1 MSHSTYRTAPQQ
13 LETMPPGIP
22 FIVGNEAAERFSFYG
37 MRAIL
42 AVFLTKHLLDSSGA
56 LAPLDE
62 HRANEWQHNFVAA
75 SYFFPIIGAIIS
87 DAFLGKYNTILSL
100 SLLYC
105 LGHAVMALVDYPAM
119 TGIHPQTM
127 LIVALSLIAMGAGGI
142 KPCVSSHVGDQ
153 FGPNNKHLLPKV
165 FGWFYFSINF
175 GSAISTILT
184 PLLLQM
190 YGPGVAF
197 GVPGVLMGIAT
208 FVFWLGRNKF
218 VHIPAGGWGF
228 VKETFSAEG
237 LRAIF
242 GLLPLFIL
250 LSPFWSL
257 FDQTQSTWVHQAA
270 KMDRTIFGYT
280 LEPSQV
286 QALNPILVMMLIPLY
301 SYVIIPAVSKF
312 VTVTPLRKIG
322 FGLLMTAPAFAI
334 VAFAQERIDAGGSPH
349 LAWQACAYL
358 VMTMAEVLVSIT
370 GLEFSYTQAPRK
382 MKSIVMSVYLLS
394 VALGNK
400 FTAGVNQYIANE
412 KEKGNVVLDGAS
424 YFWFFTA
431 VMLITAV
438 IFVIYSQF
446 YRGRVYIQGDDEVAG
461 H

>member
-1 MSHSTYRTAPQQ
+1 
-13 LETMPPGIP
+13 MPPGIP
-22 FIVGNEAAERFSFYG
+22 YIVGNEAAERFSFYG

-42 AVFLTKHLLDSSGA
+42 AVFLTKHLLDASGA

-105 LGHAVMALVDYPAM
+105 LGHAVMALVDYPVM
-119 TGIHPQTM
+119 TGVHPQTM

-153 FGPNNKHLLPKV
+153 FGSSNKHLLPKV

-175 GSAISTILT
+175 GSAISSILT
-184 PLLLQM
+184 PVLLQV

-218 VHIPAGGWGF
+218 IHIPAGGWGF
-228 VKETFSAEG
+228 VKETFSTEG
-237 LRAIF
+237 LRAIL
-242 GLLPLFIL
+242 GLVPLFVL

-270 KMDRTIFGYT
+270 KMNRTVFGYT
-280 LEPSQV
+280 LDPSQI
-286 QALNPILVMMLIPLY
+286 QALNPILVMLLIPLF
-301 SYVIIPAVSKF
+301 SYLIIPAVSRF

-334 VAFAQERIDAGGSPH
+334 VAIAQERIDSGGAPH
-349 LAWQACAYL
+349 LAWQAGAYL

-400 FTAGVNQYIANE
+400 FTAGVNQCIANE

-438 IFVIYSQF
+438 VFVIYSQF
-446 YRGRVYIQGDDEVAG
+446 YRGRVYIQGDNEVAS